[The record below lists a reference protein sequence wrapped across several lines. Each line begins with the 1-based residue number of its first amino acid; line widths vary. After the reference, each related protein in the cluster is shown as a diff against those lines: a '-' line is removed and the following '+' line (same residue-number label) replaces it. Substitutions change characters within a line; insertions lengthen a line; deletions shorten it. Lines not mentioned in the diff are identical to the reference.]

1 MLRLFAIL
9 VVAAGAGGW
18 WLSAPQALDALPP
31 AVAAYDPDLGNGET
45 QFNAGGCASCHMAPG
60 DEDRTNL
67 AGGLRLESPFGV
79 FVAPNISTHAEDGIG
94 GWTALEFVNAMTRGV
109 SPDGAHYY
117 PAFPYTSYRLMPVED
132 LLDLKAYLDTLP
144 AIAGRAPDHELPF
157 PVSVRRSLG
166 LWKQLY
172 LETAA
177 FVPDPE
183 AAEAVNRGAYL
194 TNGPGHCGE
203 CHTPRDMLGGMQ
215 PEQHLAGAPN
225 PEGKGIIPNITPHG
239 DGVEDWSEGDIT
251 FALETGFT
259 PDYDSLGGTMG
270 KVVTNMS
277 KLSGEDR
284 AAIAAYLKS
293 LPPLPNGYPPRSES
307 EQ

>member
-9 VVAAGAGGW
+9 VVLGSAGGW
-18 WLSAPQALDALPP
+18 WLSAPQAFDELPS
-31 AVAAYDPDLGNGET
+31 AAAGHQADLGNGET
-45 QFNAGGCASCHMAPG
+45 LFNAGGCASCHMAPG
-60 DEDRTNL
+60 EEDRLKL

-79 FVAPNISTHAEDGIG
+79 FVAPNISTHPDDGIG

-117 PAFPYTSYRLMPVED
+117 PAFPYTSYRLMPVAD

-157 PVSVRRSLG
+157 PVSIRRSLG
-166 LWKQLY
+166 LWKQLN
-172 LETAA
+172 LDETV
-177 FVPDPE
+177 FVPDP
-183 AAEAVNRGAYL
+183 AASDAVNRGAYL

-203 CHTPRDMLGGMQ
+203 CHTPRDLLGGMLAD
-215 PEQHLAGAPN
+215 QHLAGAPN
-225 PEGKGIIPNITPHG
+225 PEGKGIIPNITPHE
-239 DGVEDWSEGDIT
+239 DGLKDWSEGDIS

-277 KLSGEDR
+277 KLTGEDR

-293 LPPLPNGYPPRSES
+293 LPPLPNGYPARDGS
-307 EQ
+307 QQ